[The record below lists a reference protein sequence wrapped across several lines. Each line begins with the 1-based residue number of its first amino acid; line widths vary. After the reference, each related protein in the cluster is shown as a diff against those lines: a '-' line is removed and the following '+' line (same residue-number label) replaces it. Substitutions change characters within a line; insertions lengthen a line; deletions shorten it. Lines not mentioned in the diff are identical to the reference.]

1 MTFLLQF
8 STGESALVTGTGL
21 IGRSPVAQPGEFFDQ
36 LVPVHDPGRAM
47 SKTHLEFG
55 ISDEQFWIVDRF
67 SGNGT
72 TITVPDTAAARRCD
86 PGKRYFLP
94 RGSRVDIGD
103 QFFIVG

>member
-8 STGESALVTGTGL
+8 STGESVVVTGTGL
-21 IGRSPVAQPGEFFDQ
+21 IGRRPAAQPGEFFDQ
-36 LVPVHDPGRAM
+36 LVPVYDPSRSM
-47 SKTHLEFG
+47 SKTHIEFG
-55 ISDEQFWIVDRF
+55 IADEQFWIIDRF

-72 TITVPDTAAARRCD
+72 AVLVPDAAPKRVD

-94 RGSRVDIGD
+94 RGSRVDVGD